1 MSSPKN
7 PPPRLPGNDPS
18 EPLDPRDSN
27 RSAGPLPSG
36 AVPMDALPP
45 GALPPGAFP
54 EGALPP
60 DALPPGAIPPGALP
74 EGALPP
80 DALPPGAI
88 PGGPAP
94 GPGSGKIR
102 MKVMPKMN
110 ARPYVK
116 RAAKLLG
123 QHKLMMSLSLFLS
136 LIMFLLPFLA
146 AAAFGPLIKLFGD
159 AKGGDWNRVWSMTG
173 SFYDKTAQAD
183 GPGWFSQSWLGD
195 WLGTPVTFTTIFII
209 WTSAIVL
216 RNVLDILRAWAD
228 ANLEQ
233 RLLTGL
239 RQRLYEHIQSLSLD
253 FFMGGQTGALMQR
266 VLSETTAVQRL
277 LTQVLLTPV
286 VDAIVLVIVIA
297 YLLALSWQM
306 TLVLF
311 VLGPLTVLM
320 FRYTSGKLQE
330 GAMGINMSAR
340 ELGAELEETINGI
353 SDIQV
358 FNAQPKRN
366 ARFREASKVAAKAT
380 ASTTAWMSLSNSGA
394 QVFISLT
401 TALILLVAILLGQ
414 NWGLSFASALVFMQM
429 APNLFTPV
437 QRLISSYTMY
447 QSLVPGIVST
457 YELFD
462 TNPTVVEKPGA
473 EKLGTVH
480 GDIAFENVVFGYSPT
495 QKVLNGVSF
504 EIKEGETVAFVGP
517 IGCGKSTIMN
527 LTLRFLDPQQGRIL
541 LEGKDIS
548 QVTLTSLREQVSK
561 LSQFPFFLKDTIREN
576 IRLGKAD
583 ATDAEI
589 EEACK
594 LAHIHDVIVDRQRMP
609 KGYDTVVDVQVPSGG
624 QKRLI
629 ALARCLLRKPEVLL
643 LDEPTENLDADQRNR
658 LIQVIREY
666 ARERT
671 CLVISHDLN
680 FVAAVSDRI
689 LVIDKGRIVDQG
701 THDQLVQRE
710 GLYKT
715 LYQLK
720 NVDPS
725 LLRTRGGGGG
735 GQQLPGAPIPG
746 MGMPGGGMPG
756 MPGGGMPGM

>member
-1 MSSPKN
+1 MSSSET
-7 PPPRLPGNDPS
+7 PPTNAPGVTPAKTRSGQPIGGLPPEG
-18 EPLDPRDSN
+18 
-27 RSAGPLPSG
+27 
-36 AVPMDALPP
+36 LPP
-45 GALPPGAFP
+45 GALPD
-54 EGALPP
+54 LP
-60 DALPPGAIPPGALP
+60 AGEPPM
-74 EGALPP
+74 
-80 DALPPGAI
+80 
-88 PGGPAP
+88 P
-94 GPGSGKIR
+94 GPGDGKIR
-102 MKVMPKMN
+102 MKTMPKMN
-110 ARPYVK
+110 AGPYLG
-116 RAAKLLG
+116 RAFKLLG
-123 QHKLMMSLSLFLS
+123 GHKAMVALSLFLS
-136 LIMFLLPFLA
+136 LVMFLLPFVA

-159 AKGGDWNRVWSMTG
+159 VAKTGNWNNVWTVTG
-173 SFYDKTAQAD
+173 SFYDKTAQT
-183 GPGWFSQSWLGD
+183 GGSSFPWITD
-195 WLGTPVTFTTIFII
+195 WLGTPLTFTTIFII
-209 WTSAIVL
+209 WTCAIVL
-216 RNVLDILRAWAD
+216 RNVLDIFRAWVD

-239 RQRLYEHIQSLSLD
+239 RQKLYEHIQSLSLD

-286 VDAIVLVIVIA
+286 VDSIVLIIVIG

-306 TLVLF
+306 TVVLF
-311 VLGPLTVLM
+311 VLAPLTVLM
-320 FRYTSGKLQE
+320 FRFTSGKLQQ
-330 GAMGINMSAR
+330 GAMGINLSSR
-340 ELGAELEETINGI
+340 DLGSELEETINGI

-366 ARFREASKVAAKAT
+366 ERFREASRIAAKNT

-394 QVFISLT
+394 QVLISLT
-401 TALILLVAILLGQ
+401 TALILLSAIMFGQ
-414 NWGLSFASALVFMQM
+414 KWGLTFASALVFMQM

-462 TNPTVVEKPGA
+462 TKPTVVEKPGA
-473 EKLGTVH
+473 VALGEVH
-480 GDIAFENVVFGYSPT
+480 GDITFENIVFGYSPT

-504 EIKEGETVAFVGP
+504 ELKEGETIAFVGP

-527 LTLRFLDPQQGRIL
+527 LILRFLDPEQGRIL
-541 LEGKDIS
+541 LEGKDIAD
-548 QVTLTSLREQVSK
+548 VTLTSLREQVSK
-561 LSQFPFFLKDTIREN
+561 LAQFPFFLKDTIREN
-576 IRLGKAD
+576 VRLGRAG

-594 LAHIHDVIVDRQRMP
+594 LAHIHDVIVDPQRMP
-609 KGYDTVVDVQVPSGG
+609 KGYDTIVGVQVPSGG

-643 LDEPTENLDADQRNR
+643 LDEPTENLDAAERNR
-658 LIQVIREY
+658 LTQVIREY
-666 ARERT
+666 ANERT

-680 FVAAVSDRI
+680 FVADVADRI

-701 THDQLVQRE
+701 THDELVSRE

-715 LYQLK
+715 LYGLK

-725 LLRTRGGGGG
+725 LLRARDGGGAAQPAPGTPIGG
-735 GQQLPGAPIPG
+735 
-746 MGMPGGGMPG
+746 MDMPGGGMP
-756 MPGGGMPGM
+756 PGMSMPM

>member
-1 MSSPKN
+1 MSSSQT
-7 PPPRLPGNDPS
+7 PPPGAPDATPAKMRSGQPIEGLPPDG
-18 EPLDPRDSN
+18 
-27 RSAGPLPSG
+27 
-36 AVPMDALPP
+36 LPP
-45 GALPPGAFP
+45 GGLPD
-54 EGALPP
+54 LP
-60 DALPPGAIPPGALP
+60 AGEPP
-74 EGALPP
+74 
-80 DALPPGAI
+80 I
-88 PGGPAP
+88 PGPDSGP
-94 GPGSGKIR
+94 IR
-102 MKVMPKMN
+102 MKTMPRMN
-110 ARPYVK
+110 ARPYLK
-116 RAAKLLG
+116 RAFKLLG
-123 QHKLMMSLSLFLS
+123 SHKAMVALSLLLS

-159 AKGGDWNRVWSMTG
+159 VAKGGDWNRVWSVTG
-173 SFYDKTAQAD
+173 SFYDRSAQTGD
-183 GPGWFSQSWLGD
+183 GGGFSIPFISD
-195 WLGTPVTFTTIFII
+195 WLATPLSFTTIFII
-209 WTSAIVL
+209 WTCAIVL
-216 RNVLDILRAWAD
+216 RNVLDIFRAWVD

-233 RLLTGL
+233 RILTGL
-239 RQRLYEHIQSLSLD
+239 RQKLYEHIQSLSLD

-286 VDAIVLVIVIA
+286 IDAIVLIIVIS

-311 VLGPLTVLM
+311 VLAPFTVLM
-320 FRYTSGKLQE
+320 FRFTSGKLQQ
-330 GAMGINMSAR
+330 GAMGINLSSR
-340 ELGAELEETINGI
+340 DLGSELEETINGI

-366 ARFREASKVAAKAT
+366 ERFREASRIAAKNT
-380 ASTTAWMSLSNSGA
+380 ANTTAWMSLSNSGA
-394 QVFISLT
+394 QVLISLT
-401 TALILLVAILLGQ
+401 TALILLSAILLGQ
-414 NWGLSFASALVFMQM
+414 KWGLTFASALVFMQM

-462 TNPTVVEKPGA
+462 TKPTVVEKPGA
-473 EKLGTVH
+473 VALGEVH
-480 GDIAFENVVFGYSPT
+480 GDITFENVVFGYSPT

-504 EIKEGETVAFVGP
+504 EIKEGETIAFVGP

-527 LTLRFLDPQQGRIL
+527 LILRFLEPEQGRIL

-548 QVTLTSLREQVSK
+548 NVTLNSLREQVSK
-561 LSQFPFFLKDTIREN
+561 LAQFPFFLKDTIREN
-576 IRLGKAD
+576 VRLGRAG

-594 LAHIHDVIVDRQRMP
+594 LAHIHDVIVDPQRMP
-609 KGYDTVVDVQVPSGG
+609 KGYDTVVGVQVPSGG

-643 LDEPTENLDADQRNR
+643 LDEPTENLDATERNR
-658 LIQVIREY
+658 LTLVIREY
-666 ARERT
+666 ANERT
-671 CLVISHDLN
+671 CMVISHDLN
-680 FVAAVSDRI
+680 FVADVADRI

-701 THDQLVQRE
+701 THEELVARE

-715 LYQLK
+715 LYGLK

-725 LLRTRGGGGG
+725 LLRSRGEGGGAKPAPGTPIGG
-735 GQQLPGAPIPG
+735 
-746 MGMPGGGMPG
+746 MDMPGGGGMPPG
-756 MPGGGMPGM
+756 MSMPM

>member
-1 MSSPKN
+1 MSRSKTPPTGVPAGSSPEAPSGQ
-7 PPPRLPGNDPS
+7 PP
-18 EPLDPRDSN
+18 
-27 RSAGPLPSG
+27 GPLPPEG
-36 AVPMDALPP
+36 LPNAIPMDQLPDSLPELPGGAAPMPPP
-45 GALPPGAFP
+45 GT
-54 EGALPP
+54 
-60 DALPPGAIPPGALP
+60 
-74 EGALPP
+74 
-80 DALPPGAI
+80 
-88 PGGPAP
+88 
-94 GPGSGKIR
+94 KIR
-102 MKVMPKMN
+102 MKTMPRLN
-110 ARPYVK
+110 AGPYLK
-116 RAAKLLG
+116 RAFRLLG
-123 QHKLMMSLSLFLS
+123 SHKALVVLSLFLS
-136 LIMFLLPFLA
+136 LVIFLLPFVA
-146 AAAFGPLIKLFGD
+146 AAAFGPLLKLFGD
-159 AKGGDWNRVWSMTG
+159 AAGDATAGDWSRVWSLTG
-173 SFYDKTAQAD
+173 SFYERGGQTEE
-183 GPGWFSQSWLGD
+183 GGWFSPIAGWLA
-195 WLGTPVTFTTIFII
+195 TPLSFTTIFII
-209 WTSAIVL
+209 WTCAIVF
-216 RNVLDILRAWAD
+216 REVVDILRAWID

-239 RQRLYEHIQSLSLD
+239 RQDLYEHIQSLSLD

-311 VLGPLTVLM
+311 ILAPLTVIM
-320 FRYTSGKLQE
+320 FRFTSGKLQQ

-366 ARFREASKVAAKAT
+366 VRFREASKVAARNT

-401 TALILLVAILLGQ
+401 TALILLSAILLGQ
-414 NWGLSFASALVFMQM
+414 NWGLTFATAIVFMQM

-462 TNPTVVEKPGA
+462 TKPTVVEKPGA
-473 EKLGTVH
+473 QSLGEVH
-480 GDIAFENVVFGYSPT
+480 GDIVFDNVVFGYSPT
-495 QKVLNGVSF
+495 QKVLNGFSF
-504 EIKEGETVAFVGP
+504 EIKEGETVAIVGP

-527 LTLRFLDPQQGRIL
+527 LILRFLDPQDGRIL

-548 QVTLTSLREQVSK
+548 DVTLNSLREQVSK

-576 IRLGKAD
+576 IRLGRAD
-583 ATDAEI
+583 ATNAEI
-589 EEACK
+589 EEACR
-594 LAHIHDVIVDRQRMP
+594 LAHIHDVIVDPQRMP
-609 KGYDTVVDVQVPSGG
+609 KGYDTVVDVQIPSGG

-629 ALARCLLRKPEVLL
+629 ALARCLLRQPEVLL

-689 LVIDKGRIVDQG
+689 LVIDKGRVVDQG
-701 THDQLVQRE
+701 THDELVQRE
-710 GLYKT
+710 GLYQT
-715 LYQLK
+715 LYHLK
-720 NVDPS
+720 NVDPA
-725 LLRTRGGGGG
+725 LLRTRGGGAAGN
-735 GQQLPGAPIPG
+735 QEQRPGSAID
-746 MGMPGGGMPG
+746 GMPGGGMPG
-756 MPGGGMPGM
+756 MPGGGMPGMPGGGGMPGMPGGGMPSM

>member
-1 MSSPKN
+1 MSK
-7 PPPRLPGNDPS
+7 PPVPETPIPGADNQT
-18 EPLDPRDSN
+18 
-27 RSAGPLPSG
+27 PSG
-36 AVPMDALPP
+36 KPIEMPLRPPP
-45 GALPPGAFP
+45 GADLPGPIPLGSEGLPG
-54 EGALPP
+54 GN
-60 DALPPGAIPPGALP
+60 
-74 EGALPP
+74 
-80 DALPPGAI
+80 I
-88 PGGPAP
+88 PGG
-94 GPGSGKIR
+94 GKIR
-102 MKVMPKMN
+102 LKEMPRMN
-110 ARPYVK
+110 ARPYLK
-116 RAAKLLG
+116 RAFKLLG
-123 QHKLMMSLSLFLS
+123 EHKSFVALSLMFS
-136 LIMFLLPFLA
+136 LVMFLLPFLA

-159 AKGGDWNRVWSMTG
+159 AAKTGDWNNVWTTTG
-173 SFYDKTAQAD
+173 SFYDKAAHA
-183 GPGWFSQSWLGD
+183 GEGSSFSLPFITD
-195 WLGTPVTFTTIFII
+195 WLATPLSFTTIFVI
-209 WTSAIVL
+209 WTCAIVL
-216 RNVLDILRAWAD
+216 RNVLDIFRAWVD

-233 RLLTGL
+233 RLLTGF
-239 RQRLYEHIQSLSLD
+239 RQKLYEHIQTLSLD
-253 FFMGGQTGALMQR
+253 FFLGGQTGALMQR

-277 LTQVLLTPV
+277 LTQVVLTPI
-286 VDAIVLVIVIA
+286 VDAIVLIIVVS

-311 VLGPLTVLM
+311 IMAPLTVLM
-320 FRYTSGKLQE
+320 FRFTSAKLQQ
-330 GAMGINMSAR
+330 GSMGINLSAR
-340 ELGAELEETINGI
+340 ELGSELEETINGI

-366 ARFREASKVAAKAT
+366 ARFWEASKNAAKST
-380 ASTTAWMSLSNSGA
+380 AVTTAWMSLSNSGA

-401 TALILLVAILLGQ
+401 TALILLFAILLGQ
-414 NWGLSFASALVFMQM
+414 KWGLTFASALVFMQM

-462 TNPTVVEKPGA
+462 TKPSVVEKPGA
-473 EKLGTVH
+473 IAIGEVH
-480 GDIAFENVVFGYSPT
+480 GDITFDNVTFGYSPM

-504 EIKEGETVAFVGP
+504 DIKEGETIAFVGP

-527 LTLRFLDPQQGRIL
+527 LILRFLDPQQGRIL

-548 QVTLTSLREQVSK
+548 NATLNSLREQVSK

-576 IRLGKAD
+576 VRLGRNE

-609 KGYDTVVDVQVPSGG
+609 NGYDTVVDVQVPSGG

-689 LVIDKGRIVDQG
+689 LVIDKGRVIDQG
-701 THDQLVQRE
+701 THDELIERE

-725 LLRTRGGGGG
+725 LLRTRGGDTGPKKG
-735 GQQLPGAPIPG
+735 LPGAPIEG
-746 MGMPGGGMPG
+746 MGMPGGAMPGG
-756 MPGGGMPGM
+756 MPGGMPG